1 MASIK
6 ISGEGGLMIINRNL
20 KHADLVKDNYYL
32 LPDYKIT
39 YLIQYKGENLF
50 IIITELDNKHTCL
63 KGTYITLPENRIKEL
78 LPYEFGEAILDLL
91 EEV

>member
-1 MASIK
+1 MQ
-6 ISGEGGLMIINRNL
+6 INREMKKEKL
-20 KHADLVKDNYYL
+20 KKDAYYL
-32 LPDYKIT
+32 LPDYQIT

-63 KGTYITLPENRIKEL
+63 KGAYIILPENQIKEL